1 MYERAMGQRFC
12 ALALPLQRFHRLSGR
27 HRLQGWVSTEA
38 PATPLA
44 KLMALLLGTPL
55 RAGSG
60 PIRFELDA
68 CTDHEIWTRHFPSQ
82 HMASTLSLQDGVL
95 VEQLG
100 AARLSFQLA
109 EHEGRLV
116 MRLQG
121 LRFLGLP
128 CPRRWL
134 PAIVAEECGSE
145 SGPGDQGN
153 NGNQDKLHF
162 RVEATL
168 PWIGR
173 VAGYRG
179 HLDLP
184 AQEALPS

>member
-1 MYERAMGQRFC
+1 MRSIYERAMGERFC

-27 HRLQGWVSTEA
+27 HRLQGWVSTDA

-55 RAGSG
+55 RASSG

-68 CTDHEIWTRHFPSQ
+68 RPDHEIWTRHFPSRR
-82 HMASTLSLQDGVL
+82 MASTLSLQDGVI

-100 AARLSFQLA
+100 AASLSFQLS
-109 EHEGRLV
+109 EHEGQLL

-134 PAIVAEECGSE
+134 PAIVAEESGSVD
-145 SGPGDQGN
+145 DQG
-153 NGNQDKLHF
+153 QLHF
-162 RVEATL
+162 RVEAAL

-184 AQEALPS
+184 VQEPSP